1 MFAYFIIFF
10 TMLILGVTNALLL
23 SSGKSGLTSVKV
35 TAKIKVIKIHDE
47 QLVFYLNLK
56 IICVLLYLVA

>member
-1 MFAYFIIFF
+1 
-10 TMLILGVTNALLL
+10 MLILGITNGLLL

-47 QLVFYLNLK
+47 QFVFYLNLK